1 MRFLKLKKMENIDF
15 VYLDGLHRPYNM
27 PLKSIV
33 WVCRFV
39 KYMEDYSISILPS
52 HFYGEFFRYHLHEV
66 VKRHEIDE
74 DKYKG
79 MVSISKAKIV
89 LNWLQDKA
97 TIEELERAISKI
109 LEKRRKNCIFY
120 L

>member
-1 MRFLKLKKMENIDF
+1 MENIDF

-52 HFYGEFFRYHLHEV
+52 HFMENF
-66 VKRHEIDE
+66 
-74 DKYKG
+74 
-79 MVSISKAKIV
+79 
-89 LNWLQDKA
+89 
-97 TIEELERAISKI
+97 
-109 LEKRRKNCIFY
+109 
-120 L
+120 

>member
-52 HFYGEFFRYHLHEV
+52 HFYGEFFRSLIPQHY
-66 VKRHEIDE
+66 
-74 DKYKG
+74 YK
-79 MVSISKAKIV
+79 
-89 LNWLQDKA
+89 
-97 TIEELERAISKI
+97 
-109 LEKRRKNCIFY
+109 IFF
-120 L
+120 LST